1 MDSVSFKD
9 ASTVFQL
16 AFGLNL
22 VAGLWI
28 NNFSSARE
36 QFWKKF
42 ESIILDQVD
51 NNDLKSSNLFKAIET
66 LFPDFKMM
74 TTYCLV
80 MVAYS
85 GFTVLLC
92 FIALINPVIAPLE
105 SMNPY
110 MYVFISTLFVIVNPI
125 LYYLF
130 NNYYKSRLTIYIEVL
145 EIVIK
150 DDPKI
155 ILLIAEGHDSIQ
167 EVKNITAEAQ
177 SAQWWF
183 KFIELKISVSEIY
196 LKAKAWFKKKLG

>member
-1 MDSVSFKD
+1 MDSVFFKD

-16 AFGLNL
+16 AFGLNV

-42 ESIILDQVD
+42 ESIILNQVD
-51 NNDLKSSNLFKAIET
+51 NKDLKSPNLFKALET

-85 GFTVLLC
+85 GFTVFLC

-105 SMNPY
+105 TMNPY
-110 MYVFISTLFVIVNPI
+110 MYVLISTVFLIVNPI

-130 NNYYKSRLTIYIEVL
+130 NNYYKNRLTIYIQVL
-145 EIVIK
+145 ETVIK

-155 ILLIAEGHDSIQ
+155 ILLIAEGHDSMQ
-167 EVKNITAEAQ
+167 EVKKITAEAQ
-177 SAQWWF
+177 SALWWF

-196 LKAKAWFKKKLG
+196 LKAKARLKRMLG

>member
-1 MDSVSFKD
+1 
-9 ASTVFQL
+9 
-16 AFGLNL
+16 
-22 VAGLWI
+22 
-28 NNFSSARE
+28 
-36 QFWKKF
+36 
-42 ESIILDQVD
+42 
-51 NNDLKSSNLFKAIET
+51 
-66 LFPDFKMM
+66 
-74 TTYCLV
+74 
-80 MVAYS
+80 
-85 GFTVLLC
+85 
-92 FIALINPVIAPLE
+92 
-105 SMNPY
+105 